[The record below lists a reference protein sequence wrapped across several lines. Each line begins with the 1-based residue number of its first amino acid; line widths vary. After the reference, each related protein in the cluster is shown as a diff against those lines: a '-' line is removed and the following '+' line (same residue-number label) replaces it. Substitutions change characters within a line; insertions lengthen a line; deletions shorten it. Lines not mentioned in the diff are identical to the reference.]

1 MSASPTARARRR
13 GAFTLLEVVLAV
25 ALVVLLS
32 GVVYLIYDHALGVR
46 ATLHRQA
53 TTALAQRRIL
63 DMMTADLT
71 SALPFSTLQMGL
83 EGQTDSLQFART
95 MLPSRA
101 VFAAE
106 PFGGGLGAPG
116 GSGEGQDRPVVE
128 PQADVELVGYRLRLE
143 EDEEGQMQVVG
154 LERTTQRTVLATTAE
169 EGQEIQAVLLSEAV
183 KFLRVQYWDGQAWVE
198 SWSGRSLPAAVR
210 IDLGLEPLGEEESPE
225 EYPHETMWRVI
236 ALPTGGTPQPAARPA
251 GTGAEAGR

>member
-1 MSASPTARARRR
+1 MSAAATAQTAQARRN

-32 GVVYLIYDHALGVR
+32 GLVYLIYDHALGVR

-53 TTALAQRRIL
+53 TTALARRRIL

-83 EGQTDSLQFART
+83 EGQSDSLQFART
-95 MLPSRA
+95 MLPGRA
-101 VFAAE
+101 VFLPD
-106 PFGGGLGAPG
+106 PFGGGLGTADGWG
-116 GSGEGQDRPVVE
+116 GEDDRPVVE
-128 PQADVELVGYRLRLE
+128 PHADVELVGYRLRIE

-154 LERTTQRTVLATTAE
+154 IERTSQRTVLAATAE
-169 EGQEIQAVLLSEAV
+169 EGQEIQSVLLSEAV
-183 KFLRVQYWDGQAWVE
+183 KFLRVQYWDGQGWTD

-210 IDLGLEPLGEEESPE
+210 IDLGIEPLGEEESPE
-225 EYPHETMWRVI
+225 EYPHETMWRII
-236 ALPTGGTPQPAARPA
+236 ALPTGGALQPSARS
-251 GTGAEAGR
+251 AGREGR